1 MTEQANQ
8 QQETQNTQT
17 ETETNDQ
24 NANQNSLLGGQGQ
37 SEETKTTTD
46 TTNDAL
52 PLRPESV
59 DGYQVSIEGFD
70 YDEFKS
76 FEENQAFMQRAHDA
90 CLNNDQ
96 VNFLLGEYANLL
108 PKIAQENA
116 AMDNEA
122 CVQTMTEAWGN
133 ETQANFGHAQSA
145 ANNLITNGVLT
156 ADEINSPEFGNNPLV
171 LKMASYFGK
180 QLGEDTSIK
189 NTQQSGTEDIQS
201 LMLSEAY
208 KNESHPDHSKV
219 YAKVQNW
226 YQKQYK

>member
-1 MTEQANQ
+1 MTEQVATPEVTTEATTEQ
-8 QQETQNTQT
+8 QS
-17 ETETNDQ
+17 
-24 NANQNSLLGGQGQ
+24 SLLGGQGGDGKTG
-37 SEETKTTTD
+37 EETTTTEQL
-46 TTNDAL
+46 A
-52 PLRPESV
+52 LRPESV

-90 CLNNDQ
+90 GLNNDQ

-156 ADEINSPEFGNNPLV
+156 VDEINSPEFGNNPLV
-171 LKMASYFGK
+171 LKMASYYGK

>member
-1 MTEQANQ
+1 MTEQTSTTTTE
-8 QQETQNTQT
+8 ETKTTT
-17 ETETNDQ
+17 ETTGQ
-24 NANQNSLLGGQGQ
+24 NENQNSLLGGQGQ
-37 SEETKTTTD
+37 GGEANTTTD
-46 TTNDAL
+46 TPNDAL

-59 DGYQVSIEGFD
+59 DGYQVNIEGFD
-70 YDEFKS
+70 YEEFKS

-90 CLNNDQ
+90 GLNNDQ

-108 PKIAQENA
+108 PKIMQENA
-116 AMDNEA
+116 ALDNEA
-122 CVQTMTEAWGN
+122 CIQTMTEAWGG
-133 ETQANFGHAQSA
+133 ETQANFGHAQAA
-145 ANNLITNGVLT
+145 ANNLITHGVLT
-156 ADEINSPEFGNNPLV
+156 AEEINSPEFGNNPLV

-180 QLGEDTSIK
+180 QLGEDTSVR
-189 NTQQSGTEDIQS
+189 NTQPSGTEDIQS